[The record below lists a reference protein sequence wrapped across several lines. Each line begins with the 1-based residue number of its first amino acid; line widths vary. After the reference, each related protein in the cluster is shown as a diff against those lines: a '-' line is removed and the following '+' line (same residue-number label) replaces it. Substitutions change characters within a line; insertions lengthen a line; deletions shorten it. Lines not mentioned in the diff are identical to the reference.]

1 MKHKFTALLTVLFAT
16 ALFISC
22 GDKKND
28 YLDQLKQETLVNYAN
43 LVYTSYDDSYN
54 TAAAMKQAIDAFL
67 ANPTASGFE
76 ACKTAWLFARNPYGQ
91 TEAYRFYGGPIDNAD
106 GPEGLINAWPID
118 ESYIDYVVGDPNAG
132 LINAPSPAITKALL
146 VGLNELFSEESI
158 FTGWHA
164 IEFLL
169 WGQDLS
175 TTGPGERPYTD
186 YVVGA
191 GGTAS
196 NPVRRGQY
204 LQVASELL
212 LEHIAQVRDEWKPGG
227 AYREEF
233 LNQKRSE
240 EAMGLIF
247 FGLREFTVT
256 ELAGERMFVAIDTKD
271 QEHEHSCF
279 ADNTIAD
286 IKMNL
291 LGIKNVYYGTYVH
304 SDGKTLIGRSFNDLV
319 NQYDSRRAAAMFA
332 LFADAEAKVNAIPE
346 PFDQAIVHNPA
357 PIEAAIEALNEL
369 GEQLAQVGRL
379 IGAEF

>member
-1 MKHKFTALLTVLFAT
+1 MKHKLTALLSTLFAAT
-16 ALFISC
+16 LLLSC

-28 YLDQLKQETLVNYAN
+28 YLDQLKDESLENYAN

-67 ANPTASGFE
+67 ANPTADGFE
-76 ACKTAWLFARNPYGQ
+76 ACKAAWLYARNPYGQ

-118 ESYIDYVVGDPNAG
+118 ESYIDYVDGDPNAG

-186 YVVGA
+186 YVVGP

-196 NPVRRGQY
+196 NPERRGQY
-204 LQVASELL
+204 LQLTAELL
-212 LEHIAQVRDEWKPGG
+212 LEHIAQVREEWKPGG

-233 LNQKRSE
+233 LKQKPRE
-240 EAMGLIF
+240 AAMGLIF

-291 LGIKNVYYGTYVH
+291 LGIKNVYYGTYTD
-304 SDGKTLIGRSFNDLV
+304 SNGKSLIGRSFADLV
-319 NQYDSRRAAAMFA
+319 NQYDPRRAQAMLA
-332 LFADAEAKVNAIPE
+332 LFADAEAKVNAIPA
-346 PFDQAIVHNPA
+346 PFDQAIIHSPA
-357 PIEAAIEALNEL
+357 PIEAAIEAINEL
-369 GEQLAQVGRL
+369 GDQLGQVGRL